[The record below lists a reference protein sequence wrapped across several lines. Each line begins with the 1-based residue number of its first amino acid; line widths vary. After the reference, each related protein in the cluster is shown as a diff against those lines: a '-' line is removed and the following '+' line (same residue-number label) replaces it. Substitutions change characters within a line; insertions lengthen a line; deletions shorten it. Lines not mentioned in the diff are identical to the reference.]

1 MSDAIFVIKG
11 FEDYIDHAKWDR
23 TAYRAG
29 YGSDTTTLADGRVV
43 PITADSVV
51 TREDSER
58 DLARRAVEFE
68 NTAAN
73 QVGQDKWAA
82 LPGNVRAALTST
94 TYNYG
99 SLPHDVV
106 AAAQT
111 GDVSAIA
118 SAVTG
123 RGDDNGGINRGRRSR
138 EAEIILG
145 GPQAAADQAPYSPR
159 VSPATRY
166 TAETEVPLPVN
177 EAVSG
182 TPRVDAPEAPSLWQT
197 QKDAWNQNSTLAL
210 ILNSNPY
217 KADPNWQKPNEDQIA
232 ADLEKANLDPE
243 RYAKFLGGSTSA
255 NGYQKA
261 IQDAQADRDRLMRL
275 SQAGLTG
282 VVLDFVN
289 QALDPVNVA
298 TDLAVSAVA
307 PELTIGK
314 YGYRVSRVLSAALA
328 GGASGLAT
336 SAINYGF
343 NPNATKADLMMGT
356 VIGAGLG
363 GIVGRLSANPAT
375 AAEGRGLQQ
384 LGHQVIAEH
393 EGVPYVPPVNRR
405 SVGAAAVTRENSIL
419 DPEAAMAQVEHD
431 ATPRSAFAGIRGDLA
446 AMGDKSKN
454 PGTRLTMSGL
464 VQDGTGKIGPS
475 INGRAASEDAAML
488 KQEFDGAFYR
498 TWKPQ
503 KDAFIAKGGT
513 AQQFDDLVFKYVEDT
528 RLRKG
533 DFYSSEVKAAG
544 DNWAALR
551 REQLKLQQN
560 ALYREGGVAR
570 PVQGADKVKVN
581 ENYMV
586 HEWHNVLVHAA
597 DEHFE
602 DGTVQAVIKG
612 GMRKSNPTIAEA
624 DLDRVSAAF
633 LKSIKERGAGLD
645 RGDFLA
651 RVSGDNMEDAM
662 NALVEA
668 GSLRQEEADNFL
680 KNWVAD
686 NTIAKSDAGNAKPF
700 KHRALIDTAYVLPY
714 RPRVRATGLEH
725 DAEFG
730 VKDLLNRNIEYLNN
744 KYSRRAAGNIALA
757 RMRLA
762 ISDVKDEAGEVISH
776 GTTVLD
782 GITSDAEW
790 RAHLDQVARRGAE
803 AGQTSQEIA
812 QDRKRLQFAYDM
824 IKGTKTYDLNNTKLG
839 WGLRMLRKVN
849 FIRMMNQVGLAQLP
863 ELGNLV
869 GSVGLKA
876 MVQQVPNMRR
886 VIGADGVAHLKN
898 NFGDDVEAIFGNGLE
913 GWTRTPEERY
923 DAMLDM
929 IQGTKGGD
937 WAHKV
942 SNLFDKGSAITSK
955 ISGME
960 GIDTLSKRWAYKAV
974 IQKFANAA
982 AGKAEFSE
990 QRLADLGLDKA
1001 MYERVKLALMDPA
1014 GVQMNGSRVAGL
1026 KLDQWA
1032 DKEAAEA
1039 FRRAVYR
1046 KSTEIIQ
1053 QNDTGNKIMWM
1064 SHPIAQTLTQFRTF
1078 MAASYVKQ
1086 TMKALHMRDPEAAI
1100 NATMAMFIGAMVY
1113 EVQTREQ
1120 AVGRSDADKFLR
1132 DRLTWDKIAGA
1143 GFAKAGVSSIIPML
1157 VDTALPAVGYK
1168 PEFSYSRTTGQTSD
1182 LWFGN
1187 PATALL
1193 DDVQKAASATRGVFH
1208 GDLSQEEARAIN
1220 KLLPFNNA
1228 FGYMQAFNWAISGLR
1243 ERTPRSRKQPV
1254 GLFGD

>member
-1 MSDAIFVIKG
+1 MSDAISVIKG
-11 FEDYIDHAKWDR
+11 FEGYIDHAKWDR

-68 NTAAN
+68 NTAAK
-73 QVGQDKWAA
+73 QVGQEKWAA

-106 AAAQT
+106 AAAQS
-111 GDVSAIA
+111 GDIGAIA

-145 GPQAAADQAPYSPR
+145 GPQAAADQAPYTPR

-232 ADLEKANLDPE
+232 SDLEKANLDPE

-282 VVLDFVN
+282 TVLDFVN

-363 GIVGRLSANPAT
+363 GIVGSLGRNPAT
-375 AAEGRGLQQ
+375 AAEGRGFQQ

-393 EGVPYVPPVNRR
+393 EGVPYIPPARGNA
-405 SVGAAAVTRENSIL
+405 GAAAAPVRGRLLDQEN
-419 DPEAAMAQVEHD
+419 PMAALEHSD
-431 ATPRSAFAGIRGDLA
+431 TARSAFAA
-446 AMGDKSKN
+446 ARVDMRAMLDKSEN
-454 PGTRLTMSGL
+454 PAARKTAEGL
-464 VQDGTGKIGPS
+464 VNEGTGVIGPN
-475 INGRAASEDAAML
+475 INGRSADEDQVML
-488 KQEFDGAFYR
+488 QQEFNAAFQR
-498 TWKPQ
+498 TFAPQ
-503 KDAFIAKGGT
+503 KAAFIKNGGT
-513 AQQFDDLVFKYVEDT
+513 DRGFNEAVFKYIEDT
-528 RLRKG
+528 RLNKG
-533 DFYSSEVKAAG
+533 EFYPKEVKLAG
-544 DNWAALR
+544 DNTAR
-551 REQLKLQQN
+551 VFRETLALQQN
-560 ALYREGGVAR
+560 PLLREGGVGR
-570 PVQGADKVKVN
+570 PVQGADKTHAN
-581 ENYMV
+581 ENYIP
-586 HEWHNVLVHAA
+586 HEWHNEKVHLA
-597 DEHFE
+597 DEYFE
-602 DGTVQAVIKG
+602 DGTIHNLIKG
-612 GMRKSNPTIAEA
+612 GMRKTNDQIAEP
-624 DLDRVSAAF
+624 DLDRIAGAF
-633 LKSIKERGAGLD
+633 LKSIKERGAGVNQH
-645 RGDFLA
+645 DFLA
-651 RVSGDNMEDAM
+651 RVSGNNMEDAIQS
-662 NALVEA
+662 LVDT
-668 GSLRQEEADNFL
+668 GSLAQHDADNFL
-680 KNWVAD
+680 KNYAAD
-686 NTIAKSDAGNAKPF
+686 TAKVGSDAGNAKPF
-700 KHRALIDTAYVLPY
+700 KRRSLIDTNYVLPY
-714 RPRVRATGLEH
+714 RPRVRATGAEH
-725 DAEFG
+725 DAELS
-730 VKDLLNRNIEYLNN
+730 VKDLLNTNVEYLAQ
-744 KYSRRAAGNIALA
+744 KYIRRSSGNIALA
-757 RMRLA
+757 RMKLA
-762 ISDVKDEAGEVISH
+762 IADVKDETGEVISH
-776 GTTVLD
+776 GQTILD
-782 GITSDAEW
+782 GITSDKEW
-790 RAHLDQVARRGAE
+790 AKHLDDVARRGAD
-803 AGQTSQEIA
+803 AGQSPSKIA
-812 QDRKRLQFAYDM
+812 ADRERLQYAYDM
-824 IKGTKTYDLNNTKLG
+824 IKGTKTYAFNNTNAG
-839 WGLRMLRKVN
+839 WALRMLRKIN
-849 FIRMMNQVGLAQLP
+849 FMRMMNQVGLAQLP

-876 MVQQVPNMRR
+876 MIQQLPDMRR
-886 VIGADGVAHLKN
+886 IVGADGVSHLRGT
-898 NFGDDVEAIFGNGLE
+898 FGDDVEAVFGAGTE
-913 GWTRTPEERY
+913 GWAKHANEQY
-923 DAMLDM
+923 DEMLDT
-929 IQGTKGGD
+929 ISNGSGHWQD
-937 WAHKV
+937 RV
-942 SNLFDKGSAITSK
+942 SNLLDRGSRITSK

-960 GIDTLSKRWAYKAV
+960 GIDTISKRWAYKAV

-982 AGKAEFSE
+982 AGKAKFSE
-990 QRLADLGLDKA
+990 QRLADLGLSEE
-1001 MYERVKLALMDPA
+1001 MYGRVKAALQDPA

-1026 KLDQWA
+1026 KLDQWQ

-1046 KSTEIIQ
+1046 KSSEIIQ
-1053 QNDTGNKIMWM
+1053 TNQLGNSIKWM
-1064 SHPIAQTLTQFRTF
+1064 GHPIAKSLTQFRTF

-1086 TMKALHMRDPEAAI
+1086 TMKALHMRDPEAII
-1100 NATMAMFIGAMVY
+1100 NASMAMFIGAMVY

-1120 AVGRSDADKFLR
+1120 ALGRSDADKFLQ
-1132 DRLTWDKIAGA
+1132 DRLTWDKIASA

-1157 VDTALPAVGYK
+1157 VDTTIPMAGYK
-1168 PEFSYSRTTGQTSD
+1168 PEFSYSRTTGQTSNII
-1182 LWFGN
+1182 LGN
-1187 PATALL
+1187 PTGGLL
-1193 DDVQKAASATRGVFH
+1193 DDIPNAVSAVRGAFH
-1208 GDLSQEEARAIN
+1208 GDMSQEEERALF
-1220 KLLPFNNA
+1220 KLLPFSNA
-1228 FGYMQAFNWAISGLR
+1228 FGIMQANNYLISGLNP
-1243 ERTPRSRKQPV
+1243 RTPSSRKKSV
-1254 GLFGD
+1254 GLFGN